1 MAGCVASAARA
12 ETTVSAV
19 RRSGPARGYCLLSGR
34 QRLAEQCE
42 FSFLSASAVSSHDVH
57 RELPSPVTGHTSDAH
72 AYIWRASARKSVPR
86 MAAEASS
93 ICRPVSTPRA
103 SGRLRHHIVAVG
115 AASLFF
121 SSVASS
127 SCCAAL
133 ISAVTSTFGRSAEEA
148 IVGAL
153 LEICGA
159 ASSLSSGSSL
169 ASPARRLVRAG
180 SSRRG
185 CEMPLAGRICFSS
198 FLARLGFSGCQ
209 FLFEAVAEVLPFR
222 VGLFDNCARRPA
234 NLFLLGVQW
243 GRRDVVAW
251 RIAS

>member
-1 MAGCVASAARA
+1 MREKASRGWQQRRHRSVVPYRRPGRREGCAI
-12 ETTVSAV
+12 TLW
-19 RRSGPARGYCLLSGR
+19 P
-34 QRLAEQCE
+34 
-42 FSFLSASAVSSHDVH
+42 
-57 RELPSPVTGHTSDAH
+57 
-72 AYIWRASARKSVPR
+72 SARR
-86 MAAEASS
+86 
-93 ICRPVSTPRA
+93 
-103 SGRLRHHIVAVG
+103 
-115 AASLFF
+115 LFF

-243 GRRDVVAW
+243 GRRDVC
-251 RIAS
+251 